1 MLCCAVL
8 CQQDDVLGAVA
19 HLPEFQFLDKNSKF
33 KSAGRTYKA
42 FKLLGRAVRVDPFT
56 GVTTVLAQ
64 VESETFKVRL
74 VWARL
79 VWFSS
84 HCPLAYGHAT

>member
-1 MLCCAVL
+1 
-8 CQQDDVLGAVA
+8 VLGAVA
-19 HLPEFQFLDKNSKF
+19 YLPELQFLDKNSKF

-42 FKLLGRAVRVDPFT
+42 FKLLGRATKVDPLT

-74 VWARL
+74 CARL
-79 VWFSS
+79 LYCCSS
-84 HCPLAYGHAT
+84 HTAQAGRHVTWTHAPAFVDALV